1 MFDRILKYIL
11 ILSND
16 TLSILEIIIRLD
28 CDLIKY
34 EIIDKSDGWVII
46 ESEDPNIENAFTKL
60 GGIFKVSKSN
70 IEAIKDLDELNP
82 ESLLSELLGNQLNNR
97 KLIWGLS
104 IYSNKE
110 HDLNEINE
118 TITKSFKQTL
128 SALGADRNK
137 LIRSAFAR
145 FEGVSALE
153 IPSREVTNRLLPPS
167 GAELIVI
174 NSENRIHIAQTF
186 RCIDHLDFRNKD
198 FLRPHQNS
206 EVSMPPRLARILV
219 NLSGITKSEVLLDP
233 FCGAGTILLE
243 AIDLRYNIIGID
255 IKPEQISKANSNIK
269 WFSKYRKI
277 TLSKS
282 EPKIFVGDS
291 RKLESY
297 FKEGSIDRIVT
308 EPILL
313 PLLKKLP
320 SNENASKM
328 LKKSA
333 STYFDSL
340 RSMVKVL
347 KPKGRIIMVAPEIK
361 TLDGQLMRFPL
372 ESRITQLGLK
382 EYKPNLAQNIQYPI
396 IVGTEIKRAL
406 RNIYIFEKN

>member
-34 EIIDKSDGWVII
+34 EIIDKSDGWIII
-46 ESEDPNIENAFTKL
+46 ESEDPKIENAFTKL

-70 IEAIKDLDELNP
+70 TESIKDLDELNP
-82 ESLLSELLGNQLNNR
+82 EILLSELLGNQLNNR

-110 HDLNEINE
+110 HDLNEINK
-118 TITKSFKQTL
+118 TITESFKKAL
-128 SALGADRNK
+128 VALGADRNK
-137 LIRSAFAR
+137 LIRSTFAR

-174 NSENRIHIAQTF
+174 KSENRIHIAQTF

-219 NLSGITKSEVLLDP
+219 NLSGITKSEVILDP

-255 IKPEQISKANSNIK
+255 IEPEQISKANSNIR

-277 TLSKS
+277 SLSKS

-297 FKEGSIDRIVT
+297 FKEDSIDRIVT

-333 STYFDSL
+333 STYFDAL

-406 RNIYIFEKN
+406 RNIYVLEKN